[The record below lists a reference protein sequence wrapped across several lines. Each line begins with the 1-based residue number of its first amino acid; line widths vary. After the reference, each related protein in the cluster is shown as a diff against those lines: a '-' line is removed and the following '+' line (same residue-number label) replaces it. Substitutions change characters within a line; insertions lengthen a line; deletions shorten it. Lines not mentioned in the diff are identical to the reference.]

1 MRLATLRF
9 YVMIV
14 VSGVILLAGLVLV
27 VLQWGNDA
35 KFSLY
40 GKHTYPPT
48 WFLILASA
56 VAGIVAW
63 SLIKVLW
70 RGAVGLHRLRRSGVA
85 AGADSGAWSA

>member
-1 MRLATLRF
+1 MKLAAVRF

-14 VSGVILLAGLVLV
+14 VSGVILLAGLVLL

-40 GKHTYPPT
+40 GKNTYPPT

-70 RGAVGLHRLRRSGVA
+70 RGAVGLHRLRQT
-85 AGADSGAWSA
+85 GAPGGANSGAWSA